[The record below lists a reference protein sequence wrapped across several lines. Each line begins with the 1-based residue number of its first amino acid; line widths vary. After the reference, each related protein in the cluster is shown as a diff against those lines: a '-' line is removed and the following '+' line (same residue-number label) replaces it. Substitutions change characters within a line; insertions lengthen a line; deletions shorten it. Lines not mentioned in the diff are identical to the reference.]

1 MAKRL
6 NDPSAEFAE
15 TGRVTATMEIR
26 YGLSDNHAQNI
37 QQETPLTMTALIE
50 LRNVTKDYGSFRA
63 LSKIELT
70 IHPGITGLLGP
81 NGAGKSTLIKVLLG
95 LVRITVGDGHVLGF
109 PIRTSADQIR
119 PHIGYMPEDDCYVHG
134 LSGIESVQVV
144 AQLSR
149 FPATE
154 ALRRGHEILDF
165 CGMGQERYRP
175 VETYSTGMRQKLR
188 FAMAIVH
195 DPKLLIL
202 DEPTSG
208 LDPEERE
215 AMLNRI
221 RILARQFGKS
231 VILCT
236 HILPDVQVVC
246 DNVVILAGGSVRVSD
261 SLDELC
267 RMPNPSM
274 TVTLS
279 GNRDAYRDRLT
290 AKGVQSEVMSL
301 RQLRVFGEAAELN
314 EPLWSAATES
324 GCIVR
329 GLSPSKNSLEQIFLT
344 AVREVHSAHS

>member
-1 MAKRL
+1 MEHGRAMPHK
-6 NDPSAEFAE
+6 E
-15 TGRVTATMEIR
+15 T
-26 YGLSDNHAQNI
+26 Q
-37 QQETPLTMTALIE
+37 LTMTALIE
-50 LRNVTKDYGSFRA
+50 LRNVTKDYGNFRA
-63 LSKIELT
+63 LSNVDLT
-70 IHPGITGLLGP
+70 IRPGITGLLGP

-95 LVRITVGDGHVLGF
+95 LVRITVGDGHV
-109 PIRTSADQIR
+109 
-119 PHIGYMPEDDCYVHG
+119 IGYMPEDDCYVHG
-134 LSGIESVQVV
+134 LSGIESVQMI

-165 CGMGQERYRP
+165 CGMGQERYRL

-221 RILARQFGKS
+221 RILARQFAKS

-301 RQLRVFGEAAELN
+301 RQLRVFGEVAVLN

-344 AVREVHSAHS
+344 AVREVQSANP